1 MGWIL
6 KRLKIDPSMN
16 EQERR
21 KPSFGDPRPNS
32 PVSIISRFSYEEY
45 RDSNQGGSPHPGHE
59 ARASRESSI
68 SGSSQLTPNP
78 IDLARPL
85 SAAMISSND
94 RFTSSAASDLAKGN
108 GLDSTEQIIIA
119 RKPAV
124 TMEPYKQHRTKSDEE
139 KGQKMWN
146 PFWLWPTTLI
156 GFILILFLLVMALV
170 VLYHFSNLRN
180 GLSTQNSRD
189 HYSWTYGPTAG
200 GSILK

>member
-1 MGWIL
+1 M
-6 KRLKIDPSMN
+6 S

-21 KPSFGDPRPNS
+21 KPSFGDLRPNS

-45 RDSNQGGSPHPGHE
+45 RHSNQGESPHSEHE
-59 ARASRESSI
+59 ARTSRGSSI
-68 SGSSQLTPNP
+68 SGSSQLPPNR

-94 RFTSSAASDLAKGN
+94 RFTSSATSDLTRGN
-108 GLDSTEQIIIA
+108 GLDSREHIIITK
-119 RKPAV
+119 KPEVA
-124 TMEPYKQHRTKSDEE
+124 TEPYDQHETERDEG

-156 GFILILFLLVMALV
+156 GFILILVSLVMALV
-170 VLYHFSNLRN
+170 ILYHFSNLHH
-180 GLSTQNSRD
+180 GLSIQNPRN

-200 GSILK
+200 GSIFR